1 MARFRLD
8 AGPGTNRAARR
19 LALLAGGTALALV
32 QMAAAQAQQAAAP
45 PPAQNSGIE
54 NITVTAQKRSEDIKE
69 VPLSITAVSGEQ
81 LKEQHIE
88 NYDDLARAVPN
99 LSFSNGGGTGLDKLE
114 LRGVSSNA
122 DEPTVGLY
130 LDDVPITSRNL
141 VNTGAAQPKFFDI
154 DRVEVLRGPQGTLYG
169 ASSTGGTIKFIT
181 NQPDLDNFGGSALS
195 TLSGTDHGGINYEEQ
210 GVINIPLIE
219 GKAALRLGAD

>member
-8 AGPGTNRAARR
+8 AGPGTNLAARR
-19 LALLAGGTALALV
+19 LALLAGGTALALI
-32 QMAAAQAQQAAAP
+32 QTAAQAQQPA
-45 PPAQNSGIE
+45 PAQSGGGIE

-69 VPLSITAVSGEQ
+69 VPLSVTAVSGEQ

-88 NYDDLARAVPN
+88 NYDDLVRAVPN
-99 LSFSNGGGTGLDKLE
+99 LSFANGGGTGLDKLE

-141 VNTGAAQPKFFDI
+141 
-154 DRVEVLRGPQGTLYG
+154 
-169 ASSTGGTIKFIT
+169 
-181 NQPDLDNFGGSALS
+181 
-195 TLSGTDHGGINYEEQ
+195 
-210 GVINIPLIE
+210 
-219 GKAALRLGAD
+219 